1 MTSTQTEEQSS
12 VGREQWFLILDTV
25 VLSIA
30 ILFGIF
36 GNLLTVVTVSLSK
49 QIRTVPNVYVSSL
62 SVANLALSGI
72 VTPYFVGT
80 LWSKEDGK
88 GIVQGCAPMAYVTL
102 VLLTITL
109 YNHAA
114 ISINRYIM
122 VTKSKKV
129 YMNRYKSWKVCVS
142 LILIWLIP
150 SFLFTVPFFGFG
162 TYGYDTHREMCMF
175 KQENYHQ
182 KTFWYIFATDF
193 AGPILIFLI
202 TMIAHLKI
210 MQYFRNSRNRIKQKS
225 TGTVDEN
232 SAGGSSNTGLYQQ
245 YPYMGSTGKL
255 SIPNCS
261 SMGGLNSYSHLVTR
275 LKKQEQHTASIVKNL
290 ILPWLLLLFLRL
302 PLVIVH
308 IIDHHDNVGA
318 IFHQIGLTLV
328 FFNPLADFI
337 IYAFLNRQMRQH
349 FKATLNCKSP
359 NSVRYIP
366 H

>member
-12 VGREQWFLILDTV
+12 VGGEQWFLILDTV

-88 GIVQGCAPMAYVTL
+88 GTVEGCAPMAYVTL

-122 VTKSKKV
+122 VTKSKKI

-162 TYGYDTHREMCMF
+162 TYGYDSHREMCMF

-182 KTFWYIFATDF
+182 KVS
-193 AGPILIFLI
+193 LI
-202 TMIAHLKI
+202 
-210 MQYFRNSRNRIKQKS
+210 Y
-225 TGTVDEN
+225 
-232 SAGGSSNTGLYQQ
+232 
-245 YPYMGSTGKL
+245 
-255 SIPNCS
+255 
-261 SMGGLNSYSHLVTR
+261 
-275 LKKQEQHTASIVKNL
+275 
-290 ILPWLLLLFLRL
+290 LFL
-302 PLVIVH
+302 
-308 IIDHHDNVGA
+308 
-318 IFHQIGLTLV
+318 
-328 FFNPLADFI
+328 
-337 IYAFLNRQMRQH
+337 
-349 FKATLNCKSP
+349 S
-359 NSVRYIP
+359 
-366 H
+366 